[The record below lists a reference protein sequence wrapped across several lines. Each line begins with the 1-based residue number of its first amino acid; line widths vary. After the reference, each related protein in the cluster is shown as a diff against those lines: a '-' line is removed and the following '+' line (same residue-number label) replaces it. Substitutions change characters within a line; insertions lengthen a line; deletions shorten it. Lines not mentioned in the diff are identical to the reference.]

1 MPCQS
6 PLHKFTAHFNPV
18 KTRRVPVG
26 LPHEYA
32 VESGFSYGILCQTR
46 ERHSKNFVLN
56 IIIVSATFGNSRWHE
71 LTDPP
76 PREFKSSSPSWPADL
91 NPLDAAPFLAGP
103 SRGGAG
109 GGDAGIIQRQ
119 MGGSDGQD
127 AGDCRGGLRQFVAAQ
142 SG

>member
-1 MPCQS
+1 MPCRS
-6 PLHKFTAHFNPV
+6 PLHKFTAHFHPV

-71 LTDPP
+71 LTYPP
-76 PREFKSSSPSWPADL
+76 PVNSNHRHH
-91 NPLDAAPFLAGP
+91 AGP
-103 SRGGAG
+103 PILILLTLLLFWLDRPVAG
-109 GGDAGIIQRQ
+109 R
-119 MGGSDGQD
+119 
-127 AGDCRGGLRQFVAAQ
+127 
-142 SG
+142 